1 MEGLER
7 GVRLRFSHRS
17 LVTSKP
23 WKSGDWCR
31 LLVVWFIEELCEI
44 SSSGEKGKV
53 RSWLVVD
60 GGVLEYGGS
69 SMDVDV
75 EDIWEGLRRRNSFIF
90 VYIYISFSFNFNF
103 SFYKIW
109 FGSRSVSCKYGNT
122 TMGELMVSYIANDE
136 FNISSFGA

>member
-1 MEGLER
+1 
-7 GVRLRFSHRS
+7 
-17 LVTSKP
+17 
-23 WKSGDWCR
+23 
-31 LLVVWFIEELCEI
+31 VVWFIEELCEI

-90 VYIYISFSFNFNF
+90 VYIYIYLLVSTSISVF
-103 SFYKIW
+103 IR
-109 FGSRSVSCKYGNT
+109 FGLVQD
-122 TMGELMVSYIANDE
+122 L
-136 FNISSFGA
+136 